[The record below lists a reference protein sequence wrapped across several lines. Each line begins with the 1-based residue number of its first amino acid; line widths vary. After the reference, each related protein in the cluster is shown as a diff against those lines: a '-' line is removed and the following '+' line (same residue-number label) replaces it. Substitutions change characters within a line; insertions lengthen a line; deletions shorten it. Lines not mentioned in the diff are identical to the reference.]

1 MTSYKMWMETVIT
14 IACVCDES
22 SAVGG
27 KLLQLQIHLCL
38 SKSITKYY
46 LEVTLCNTLYY
57 ISSW

>member
-1 MTSYKMWMETVIT
+1 MVIT

-46 LEVTLCNTLYY
+46 LEVTLCTTLVVGNTLNREK
-57 ISSW
+57 ISC